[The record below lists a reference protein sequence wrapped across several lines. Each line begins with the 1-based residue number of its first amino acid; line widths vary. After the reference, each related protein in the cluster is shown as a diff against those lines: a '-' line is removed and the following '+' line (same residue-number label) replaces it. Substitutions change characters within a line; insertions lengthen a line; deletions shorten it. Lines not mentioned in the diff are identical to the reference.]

1 KTFSVGA
8 PAVTRARVYVSAM
21 GQYEVHVNGRTVGRG
36 DDYDYPGEEQYYAF
50 DVTDAVTAGQPLAL
64 GVLYHYWTCTCQGRA
79 NGPASSTSLSAAAA
93 AGDTRLAV
101 GSVAAFDV
109 GDQVTVGGETVT
121 VTAIGTAGAGGTG
134 ITVSPALS

>member
-64 GVLYHYWTCTCQGRA
+64 GALYHYWTCTCQGRA
-79 NGPASSTSLSAAAA
+79 NGPAST
-93 AGDTRLAV
+93 TRLAGATAAGATTV
-101 GSVAAFDV
+101 PVQSVAVFD
-109 GDQVTVGGETVT
+109 
-121 VTAIGTAGAGGTG
+121 
-134 ITVSPALS
+134 P